1 MAKIKGRNRGRRRG
15 LNSSQRGKE
24 TCKNLLRKNKRIGLC
39 VTNAVAKK
47 IQN

>member
-1 MAKIKGRNRGRRRG
+1 MAKIKGRNRGRRRC
-15 LNSSQRGKE
+15 LNQRGKE
-24 TCKNLLRKNKRIGLC
+24 TCKNLLRKNKRIGSC